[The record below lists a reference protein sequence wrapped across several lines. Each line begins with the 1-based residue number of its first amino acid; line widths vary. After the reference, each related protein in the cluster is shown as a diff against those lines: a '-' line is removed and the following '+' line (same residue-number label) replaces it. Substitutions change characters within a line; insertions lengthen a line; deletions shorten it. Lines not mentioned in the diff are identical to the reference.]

1 MHAMVKTLICT
12 LCVSKMIWVIGFQ
25 RSVRAQE
32 SLALQTHH
40 LVYVIICGASIICT
54 HCDAS
59 AYSTGIQL
67 FPFSERKTKYTVHAH
82 AVKSNVVCI

>member
-1 MHAMVKTLICT
+1 MHAMVKTLNCA

-25 RSVRAQE
+25 RSVHAQE
-32 SLALQTHH
+32 SLVHQMHH

-59 AYSTGIQL
+59 AYQNTVISFFRMQL
-67 FPFSERKTKYTVHAH
+67 NTLCMHM
-82 AVKSNVVCI
+82 